1 MRSGR
6 GASQWQKRPASST
19 SLMVGL
25 PVGSPVHGVNRQKT
39 DPRNKRP
46 VERGP
51 ARRGPGPRPP
61 ARFTII
67 YRPHPLT
74 YLSIRINEYVDLL
87 EPVRGR
93 GPDPQPTAPAARTS
107 RADSRGVVCRN
118 AAPAVDD
125 QPAPEGP
132 GRRRVAGGAGG
143 RREPVLRPTPRVGGA
158 GRTPGGA
165 GRPEARPGG

>member
-1 MRSGR
+1 GSCGAAAGRVNGRSGQPR
-6 GASQWQKRPASST
+6 RHG
-19 SLMVGL
+19 LMVGL
-25 PVGSPVHGVNRQKT
+25 PAGSPVHGVNRQKT

-46 VERGP
+46 VDRGP

-61 ARFTII
+61 ARFTTI

-143 RREPVLRPTPRVGGA
+143 RREPVLPADAAAGRVG
-158 GRTPGGA
+158 
-165 GRPEARPGG
+165 

>member
-1 MRSGR
+1 GPRVMRSGR

-19 SLMVGL
+19 WA
-25 PVGSPVHGVNRQKT
+25 HGRPPGGIAGPWRQRQKT

-61 ARFTII
+61 ARLTII

-143 RREPVLRPTPRVGGA
+143 RREP
-158 GRTPGGA
+158 
-165 GRPEARPGG
+165 